1 MKKIYIV
8 LFTLLATGM
17 TLTSCSDKLMQEL
30 NTDETKAAYID
41 PNAQLTTALL
51 QTYGDF
57 QTMDTYRN
65 YICGFTQQFA
75 GGWNVTNF
83 AGCNNYDDT
92 IESLWNKF
100 YNVGIKNLVDAIYN
114 TEDKPNVNAALR
126 ITKVYMLSI
135 LTDAYGDVPC
145 SEAGLGYIGGIA
157 NPKYDTQE
165 EIYDYFFEELADCV
179 EQLGTGTDRI
189 SGDVTNLGGSI
200 EGWKRF
206 ANSLRMRYAMR
217 ISDVKPEKAKAE
229 FEKALT
235 ANGGYITNADQDAFV
250 KYIDVPF
257 TLYDGAKDLD
267 FRANAFSET
276 NYGQDYSS
284 PAIICATL
292 FNLMRDNNDPRT
304 YRITRHYD
312 NLKRGNTKPDEWT
325 IDLTDEYMAYL
336 QKYGKEDY
344 ACEIGHSWYAPWPT
358 NIPEVGQIPTL
369 EDFPTVAA
377 LAEQYPTA
385 GFFATGINDN
395 ARLIFPWL
403 SIEFERPN
411 CPGFLISCAEVHFLL
426 AEAKSKGWAVPGS
439 IKEHYEEGIKEAMQM
454 LNTHYLPATQKI
466 SDAEI
471 SDYITSIEA
480 NDPLGTNARE
490 AINTQAYIL
499 HVMNPSEAW
508 ANLRRADYPVLRDRT
523 KMEKLSDFT
532 YPDPDLS
539 TPDRL
544 LYPVLEE
551 RYNKA
556 RYQEAIDRMGGK
568 DDWHQRVWWDVKHG
582 NFE

>member
-189 SGDVTNLGGSI
+189 SGDVTSLGGSI
-200 EGWKRF
+200 EGWKKF

-369 EDFPTVAA
+369 EDFPTIAA

-411 CPGFLISCAEVHFLL
+411 CPGAEVHFLL

-439 IKEHYEEGIKEAMQM
+439 IKEHYEAGIKEAMQM

-499 HVMNPSEAW
+499 HVMQH
-508 ANLRRADYPVLRDRT
+508 T
-523 KMEKLSDFT
+523 G
-532 YPDPDLS
+532 
-539 TPDRL
+539 
-544 LYPVLEE
+544 LYP
-551 RYNKA
+551 A
-556 RYQEAIDRMGGK
+556 RDEPL
-568 DDWHQRVWWDVKHG
+568 
-582 NFE
+582 